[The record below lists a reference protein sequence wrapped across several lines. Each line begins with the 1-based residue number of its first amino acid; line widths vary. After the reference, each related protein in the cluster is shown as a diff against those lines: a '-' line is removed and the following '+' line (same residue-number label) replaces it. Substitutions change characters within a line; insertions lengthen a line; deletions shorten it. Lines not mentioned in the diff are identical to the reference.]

1 MSEAGCFSKEDME
14 TYIKMSQFRNR
25 IVHLYNHIDAET
37 LYEILTN
44 ELGDIKAFY
53 TALLTFIDK
62 HRRP

>member
-1 MSEAGCFSKEDME
+1 ME